1 MMISTV
7 VDAFMAHLCGSVD
20 AKSLQAKENEL
31 KMRVVVRK
39 AQQNTLFASEAHDH
53 CTIVVPGDNFCEAQQ
68 QHAGVCFRSSTNV
81 GVAP

>member
-7 VDAFMAHLCGSVD
+7 VDAFMWHLCASVH
-20 AKSLQAKENEL
+20 AKSLQAKENEP

-39 AQQNTLFASEAHDH
+39 AQQNTLFASEAPDH
-53 CTIVVPGDNFCEAQQ
+53 CTHFVPGDNFCEAQQ
-68 QHAGVCFRSSTNV
+68 QHAGVGCRSSTDL